1 MRPGR
6 GKQRAKNLH
15 ADNLEWDR
23 RQTGPDLDAKKEAY
37 LLVTGKI
44 ARDGPNLSSGKT
56 FRNWFS
62 VIKAEWEHLTVR
74 LEAK

>member
-1 MRPGR
+1 MRTTSSGTVC
-6 GKQRAKNLH
+6 KQ
-15 ADNLEWDR
+15 D
-23 RQTGPDLDAKKEAY
+23 PDLDAKKETR

-56 FRNWFS
+56 FWNWLRM
-62 VIKAEWEHLTVR
+62 IKAEWERLTVR